1 MIAYPTTTPQDETT
15 DETVKT
21 ARNDTLPPIA
31 EATGARISIGGA
43 TATNL
48 DFSQTIRD
56 KLPLFIGVVVG
67 LSLLLL
73 AVVFRSM
80 LIPVKAGV
88 FNLLSILGAFGVV
101 TLIFQDGNLSGLFG
115 DATGPIESFLP
126 IMVFAVVFGLS
137 MDYEVFLVSRMH
149 EEWVHTKDAHYA
161 VRHGLAMTGRVVT
174 AAAIIM
180 IAVFGAFAIGNER
193 ALAMMGVGFGAAIF
207 IDAFIIRLLLLPAVM
222 HIAGPAM
229 WWMPA
234 WLDKRLPHLHIER
247 PDEPPTPRTPPPR
260 RAGAAARVR
269 LRPERPAPHTPCGAG
284 APQAA
289 P

>member
-1 MIAYPTTTPQDETT
+1 MIAYPTTTPQDERT
-15 DETVKT
+15 DDVVRQ
-21 ARNDTLPPIA
+21 ARDETLPPVA
-31 EATGARISIGGA
+31 KATGARVSIGGT
-43 TATNL
+43 TATNI
-48 DFSQTIRD
+48 DFAQTIRD

-73 AVVFRSM
+73 AIVFRSL
-80 LIPVKAGV
+80 LIPVKAGI
-88 FNLLSILGAFGVV
+88 FNLLSIAGAFGVV
-101 TLIFQDGNLSGLFG
+101 TLIFQDGHLAGLFG
-115 DATGPIESFLP
+115 DSTGPIESFLP

-149 EEWVHTKDAHYA
+149 EEWVHTRDAHYA

-193 ALAMMGVGFGAAIF
+193 ALAMMGVGFASAIF

-222 HIAGPAM
+222 HLAGPAM

-234 WLDKRLPHLHIER
+234 WLERRLPHLNI
-247 PDEPPTPRTPPPR
+247 EPPDADDDDVPPPPDGTHEQR
-260 RAGAAARVR
+260 
-269 LRPERPAPHTPCGAG
+269 E
-284 APQAA
+284 PQ
-289 P
+289 PVSG

>member
-1 MIAYPTTTPQDETT
+1 M
-15 DETVKT
+15 
-21 ARNDTLPPIA
+21 
-31 EATGARISIGGA
+31 SIGGA

-73 AVVFRSM
+73 AVVFRSL
-80 LIPVKAGV
+80 LIPVKAGI
-88 FNLLSILGAFGVV
+88 FNLLSIAGRVRRRDADLPGRPRR
-101 TLIFQDGNLSGLFG
+101 GLFG

-161 VRHGLAMTGRVVT
+161 ARHGLAMTGRVVT

-193 ALAMMGVGFGAAIF
+193 ALAMMGVGFASAIF

-222 HIAGPAM
+222 HIFGPAM

-234 WLDKRLPHLHIER
+234 WLEKRLPHLNI
-247 PDEPPTPRTPPPR
+247 EPPDADEEPP
-260 RAGAAARVR
+260 AVD
-269 LRPERPAPHTPCGAG
+269 E
-284 APQAA
+284 QAA
-289 P
+289 EREAEPVAR